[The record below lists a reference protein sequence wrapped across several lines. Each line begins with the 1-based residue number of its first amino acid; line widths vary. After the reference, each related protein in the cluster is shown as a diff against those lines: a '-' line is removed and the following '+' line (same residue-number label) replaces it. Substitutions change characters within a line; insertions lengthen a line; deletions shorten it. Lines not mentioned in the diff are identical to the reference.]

1 MKIIY
6 IKLCKSTHPSI
17 IKPKPKERK
26 LKVEILMDLGSGGVD
41 VPLVVSDALV
51 AALVV
56 EPVHKVASD
65 LGQPCI
71 GNDVRLSI
79 VLVAR
84 VREDSTID
92 VSCKITRSYEILII
106 TSLVRGLKEIL
117 RILTESVMTTMI
129 MILDNKN

>member
-6 IKLCKSTHPSI
+6 IKFCKSTHPSI